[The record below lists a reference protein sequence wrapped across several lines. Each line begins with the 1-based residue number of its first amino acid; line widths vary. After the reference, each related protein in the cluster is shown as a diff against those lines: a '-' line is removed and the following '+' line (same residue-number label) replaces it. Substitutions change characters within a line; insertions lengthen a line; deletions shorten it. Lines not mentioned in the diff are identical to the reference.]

1 MIVPSETSE
10 TDVPPGT
17 NHTPKQLVPLSK
29 AARSKFGLESW
40 EAFPRLETTV
50 LIGNGLFRLEKGRR
64 IAMMRPAMRHDVVS
78 SAGKRR
84 VFQHRLLARQCV
96 CRFLSWASTR
106 RGGGMQ
112 QKVRLQRGSASVRSF
127 SGASEQKNDPAF
139 AYLSQ
144 RGFIGPLI

>member
-96 CRFLSWASTR
+96 WPIPELGEYAPGRRHATEGSSAARLGVSAFLLR
-106 RGGGMQ
+106 R
-112 QKVRLQRGSASVRSF
+112 L
-127 SGASEQKNDPAF
+127 
-139 AYLSQ
+139 
-144 RGFIGPLI
+144 

>member
-50 LIGNGLFRLEKGRR
+50 LIGNGLFRLENGADDEEENERR
-64 IAMMRPAMRHDVVS
+64 IDAALGVS
-78 SAGKRR
+78 RMG
-84 VFQHRLLARQCV
+84 V
-96 CRFLSWASTR
+96 
-106 RGGGMQ
+106 
-112 QKVRLQRGSASVRSF
+112 
-127 SGASEQKNDPAF
+127 
-139 AYLSQ
+139 
-144 RGFIGPLI
+144 